1 MNTIN
6 KYRGDD
12 WDFTVTITDDTG
24 TPYNLTGATL
34 VSTIGGIPGWSGT
47 PTVTD
52 APNGV
57 CVVNVPHAT
66 TALFAPGT
74 YQADVQTEKAGVR
87 LTAAKWII
95 RVLADV
101 TIP

>member
-1 MNTIN
+1 MNTID

-12 WDFTVTITDDTG
+12 WDFTVTITEDGAAYD
-24 TPYNLTGATL
+24 LTAATL
-34 VSTIGGIPGWSGT
+34 TSTIDGTPGWSGT